1 MSMGTLCFANPNP
14 GGYDISQ
21 YAYYGEYNNIWA
33 FIEKDTYSSMYA
45 HCDSSSVD
53 DMINYVRENG
63 CCNAGVKGEYAG
75 DSAFAASGSFLADE

>member
-1 MSMGTLCFANPNP
+1 
-14 GGYDISQ
+14 
-21 YAYYGEYNNIWA
+21 
-33 FIEKDTYSSMYA
+33 MYA

>member
-63 CCNAGVKGEYAG
+63 PKIIVCRAPSICSYII
-75 DSAFAASGSFLADE
+75 D